1 MRFHVRWKQHM
12 PAVTSA
18 HLRILRLPYLL
29 LWKYALQNEFRRILP
44 PGKMSFQ
51 RSSVAPLFPRLTPLT
66 TTCFYKSSSGLL
78 WHVCTVTWKKPNHH
92 KCCIDTHT
100 GRNKY
105 IYTWNHVWNKL
116 WEDMWTLCSALSNF
130 ALALCN
136 LWFVKHFGI
145 CQFFSTLASV
155 WTVYSQLLMYK
166 DSASTNLVKLVTIT
180 SYHFHGHANVSN
192 LI

>member
-1 MRFHVRWKQHM
+1 MGFHVRWKQHM

-29 LWKYALQNEFRRILP
+29 LWKYALQTEFRRILP

-51 RSSVAPLFPRLTPLT
+51 RSSVAPPLPRLTPLT

-116 WEDMWTLCSALSNF
+116 REDMWTLCSALSNF

-136 LWFVKHFGI
+136 LWFV
-145 CQFFSTLASV
+145 TLSSV

-166 DSASTNLVKLVTIT
+166 VSASTNLVKLVTIT
-180 SYHFHGHANVSN
+180 SNHFHGHANVSN